1 MSDSNLNNEL
11 ADDYVSKSQRKRDS
25 LELRALGAEL
35 GKLSD
40 HQLDSLALPP
50 ELKDALLVMK
60 SIKQR
65 GALKRQ
71 LKFIGGLMREL
82 DVVPIRESFAR
93 IKMQSGHAV
102 RQHHN
107 IERWRDRLIDEGDT
121 ALGVLMAEVAD
132 MEHQKVR
139 QLIRNAQLERDQEK
153 SPKSARALYR
163 YLKQCL
169 E

>member
-1 MSDSNLNNEL
+1 MSDSNLNSEP
-11 ADDYVSKSQRKRDS
+11 ADNYISKSQRKRDS

-35 GKLSD
+35 VKLSSE
-40 HQLDSLALPP
+40 QLERLALPP
-50 ELKDALLVMK
+50 ELKEALLVMK

-71 LKFIGGLMREL
+71 LKFVGGLMREL
-82 DVVPIRESFAR
+82 DVVPIRENFAR

-107 IERWRDRLIDEGDT
+107 IERWRDRLIDEGDA
-121 ALGVLMAEVAD
+121 ALGVLMSEVPD
-132 MEHQKVR
+132 VERQRVR
-139 QLIRNAQLERDQEK
+139 QLIRSAQLERDQEK
-153 SPKSARALYR
+153 APKSARALYR
-163 YLKQCL
+163 YLKECL